1 MGPIFRR
8 VGICTHPICTLCHRG
23 HPVCIQAVS
32 WDTMALGTQTKVC
45 IGLFTVVALALLIGQ
60 PHFDA
65 SENPD
70 WQGYLVCLVI
80 LGAVMLM
87 INNFHA
93 AFCMIAINLIF
104 VLFKIITPR
113 EFFVG
118 FSADAVIATGT
129 LCVFADAVFQSSIL
143 DIVMGP
149 FLPTQASLTE
159 ARLRIMLLGFVFSS
173 FLNNTPVMA
182 ILLPVTEAY
191 AARAGYPLRSLLM
204 PLSFAIFLGANNS
217 LIGSSSN
224 LTTMAV
230 TSEIVP
236 GYGTAAWPVPNFFSP
251 ALVGF
256 PVGIA
261 GLVFMTLFTTTF
273 LPSSQ
278 AGKKPS
284 FVDRD
289 AEDEDTVP
297 AAKECLDLPGQP
309 LLSDSYAYL
318 VTFKPIAP
326 LIGQA
331 VGTTGLDKSDN
342 LICMKRVVTATDKG
356 PVALTK
362 ADWGSHVLGA
372 DDLLIFSC
380 TAVGVAQIRKR
391 RGLQLHN
398 DNVTGL
404 GEERR
409 MRTLMEAVVGRSS
422 SWVGKTVT
430 SREMQMAFKD
440 RAAVVAV
447 RQVATGSEAVDSKKA
462 EKQYLLK
469 GEEASDEESGKGG
482 AERAFKVETGTLLL
496 LEAYNDFAKTAPK
509 DHIPMV
515 SAVPG
520 SKPPRWYT
528 GKDKMRMAVVA
539 FVLCSVI
546 FTAAANILPLSVS
559 GFCAI
564 FAMVFLKVMTPQ
576 EAIKAV
582 EGPTLLIIASSGGV
596 GKAIQH
602 TGLGEWLGERFVE
615 MSFNSFIGLLIWF
628 YVLLSV
634 LGCFLNNNAQIVL
647 VMPIAYSASLKAGV
661 GFRPFMYL
669 CMFMASISSF
679 NIPIARATNLMICNR
694 GPYTFGDFAVFGNL
708 LQLFLM
714 PFMLYL
720 LWTFEQNDLWSY
732 FNSVC
737 EPYGSLC

>member
-1 MGPIFRR
+1 
-8 VGICTHPICTLCHRG
+8 
-23 HPVCIQAVS
+23 
-32 WDTMALGTQTKVC
+32 MALSTTEMVC
-45 IGLFTVVALALLIGQ
+45 MGVFAFAALALLTGQ

-70 WQGYLVCLVI
+70 WQGYLVCLTM
-80 LGAVMLM
+80 LAAVMLM

-93 AFCMIAINLIF
+93 AFCMIALNLIF

-113 EFFVG
+113 DFFNG
-118 FSADAVIATGT
+118 FSSDAVIATAT
-129 LCVFADAVFQSSIL
+129 LSVFADAVYQSSIL
-143 DIVMGP
+143 DVVMGP
-149 FLPTQASLTE
+149 FLPTKASLME
-159 ARLRIMLLGFVFSS
+159 ARLRIMLLGFFISS

-191 AARAGYPLRSLLM
+191 AARAGLPLRSLLM
-204 PLSFAIFLGANNS
+204 PLSFAIFLGSNNT

-230 TSEIVP
+230 TAKIVP
-236 GYGTAAWPVPNFFSP
+236 GYGTAAWPAPNFFSP
-251 ALVGF
+251 GLTAF
-256 PVGIA
+256 PIGVA

-273 LPSSQ
+273 LASNQP
-278 AGKKPS
+278 GKKAS
-284 FVDRD
+284 FVDRSAD
-289 AEDEDTVP
+289 NEDTIP
-297 AAKECLDLPGQP
+297 DADECLGFPGQP

-318 VTFKPIAP
+318 VAFNPIP
-326 LIGQA
+326 PFIGQT
-331 VGTTGLDKSDN
+331 VGATGLDKSDN
-342 LICMKRVVTATDKG
+342 LVAMRRIITSSPKG
-356 PVALTK
+356 SASLARDTW
-362 ADWGSHVLGA
+362 ASHVLKEN
-372 DDLLIFSC
+372 DLIIFSC

-391 RGLQLHN
+391 RGLRLCN
-398 DNVTGL
+398 EGVDAL

-409 MRTLMEAVVGRSS
+409 MRVLVEAVVGRASG
-422 SWVGKTVT
+422 WVGQTVT
-430 SREMQMAFKD
+430 TCAMQAAFQG

-447 RQVATGSEAVDSKKA
+447 RQAATSSQRVDGKEEEKK
-462 EKQYLLK
+462 YWLK
-469 GEEASDEESGKGG
+469 TDESASDDESGRGT
-482 AERAFKVETGTLLL
+482 AQRAFKVEAGALLL
-496 LEAYNDFAKTAPK
+496 LEAYNDFAKTCPK
-509 DHIPMV
+509 DHIAMV

-520 SKPPRWYT
+520 SKPPRWYSP
-528 GKDKMRMAVVA
+528 KDKFRMVVVA
-539 FVLCSVI
+539 LVLILVI

-564 FAMVFLKVMTPQ
+564 FAMVFLKIMTPQ

-596 GKAIQH
+596 GKAIQQ

-615 MSFNSFIGLLIWF
+615 LSFNSFIGLLIWF
-628 YVLLSV
+628 YVLMSV

-669 CMFMASISSF
+669 CMFLAHISSF
-679 NIPIARATNLMICNR
+679 NIPIARAPNLMIVNR
-694 GPYTFGDFAVFGNL
+694 GPYTFSDFAVFGNV

-714 PFMLYL
+714 PVTLWL
-720 LWTFEQNDLWSY
+720 LWTFEVGDLWKY